1 MARPKEKTT
10 ICESGIVSLSFSA
23 DKKRAA
29 FSPNNHLVYI
39 AECGTNFTDCT
50 TWKIVSTLERHDHPV
65 TSVDWSPVNNN
76 ILTCSQDRTA
86 YVWTEDASAKE
97 WVPSMVML
105 DTAVTKGATACSWS
119 ANGMKVYFGS
129 AGGNVVVGAYD
140 GANDWWHCKS
150 IDKHT
155 STVTSLA
162 PHPTVNTLL
171 ASGGQ
176 DGMVLLS
183 STLTKAA
190 DGKPADVPKFG
201 TIIAELPLKSWIHDL
216 TWNTLGT
223 VLAAATH
230 DSRVTLFTF
239 PSSTLH
245 TDPVV
250 ENVTLRSLPLR
261 SIRFISPTQLI
272 GGGFDF
278 MAMLIS
284 ANDKGEKWSLKGQ
297 WIAEAAAKRA
307 KTEAELARE
316 KFQNQASTG
325 QTNAVELPTTRHK
338 NVINTVSVLKSSDV
352 AASLTSSELLFATA
366 SMDGRVEYW
375 DLKSLV
381 VA

>member
-10 ICESGIVSLSFSA
+10 ICDSGIVSLSFSA
-23 DKKRAA
+23 DRKRAA

-39 AECGTNFTDCT
+39 AEVGANFTDCT

-65 TSVDWSPVNNN
+65 TSVDWSPIHNS

-86 YVWTEDASAKE
+86 YVWKEDATSKE
-97 WVPSMVML
+97 WTPSMVML
-105 DTAVTKGATACSWS
+105 DTAVTKGATACCWS
-119 ANGMKVYFGS
+119 VNGTKVYFGS

-140 GANDWWHCKS
+140 GANDWWHCKA

-171 ASGGQ
+171 ASGGH
-176 DGMVLLS
+176 DGTVLLS
-183 STLTKAA
+183 STLTKSA

-201 TIIAELPLKSWIHDL
+201 TIVAELPLKAWVNDLSWSP
-216 TWNTLGT
+216 TGT
-223 VLAAATH
+223 ILAAATH
-230 DSRVTLFTF
+230 DSRITIFTF
-239 PSSTLH
+239 PSSTLY
-245 TDPVV
+245 TDPKVDHI
-250 ENVTLRSLPLR
+250 TLRSLPLR
-261 SIRFISPTQLI
+261 SIRFISPTQLV

-278 MAMLIS
+278 MAMLF
-284 ANDKGEKWSLKGQ
+284 APNDKGEKWALKGQ
-297 WIAEAAAKRA
+297 WVAEVAAKRA

-325 QTNAVELPTTRHK
+325 QAAAVELPTTRHK
-338 NVINTVSVLKSSDV
+338 NVINTVSVLQVADSPVSS
-352 AASLTSSELLFATA
+352 TSTELLFATA

-375 DLKSLV
+375 DLKSVV